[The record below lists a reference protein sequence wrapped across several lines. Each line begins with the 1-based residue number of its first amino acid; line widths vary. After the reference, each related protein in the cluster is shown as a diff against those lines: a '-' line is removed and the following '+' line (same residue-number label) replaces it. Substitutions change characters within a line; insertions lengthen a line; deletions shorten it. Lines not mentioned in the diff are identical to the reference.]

1 MIGRTRTAIL
11 GLALAAGGATAVTA
25 AELEPATMIES
36 WYIHAESVGDP
47 VAVEKGFYR
56 EAGFDV
62 TVVPGGPGLSPI
74 GRVLAEARSG
84 KLVLG
89 IDYPYNLLEAR
100 QKQGLKLVVLAAD
113 FQESAMRILSW
124 KKIESPADI
133 RGQFA
138 TWIGYDKPIKAVVGK
153 GWEDRIQVVNQQ
165 GDPATLGGWL
175 AKQYDFA
182 SGMIYNEVLVAE
194 KVAKDPYFVY
204 SYKQFGV
211 NWQENVLFTTED
223 VLEKYP
229 EKVKAFV
236 EARYR
241 GFKYALD
248 NPDEAA
254 DILLQYNPNLEKD
267 FELIGLEKIRTI
279 MVTEESRKN
288 GLGYLDMG
296 KLETMAGQLV
306 AAGILDSE
314 DMTGFAR
321 AIPSGV
327 MP

>member
-1 MIGRTRTAIL
+1 MIRETRTAL
-11 GLALAAGGATAVTA
+11 WALALAVGGATAAAA

-56 EAGFDV
+56 EAGLDV

-100 QKQGLKLVVLAAD
+100 QKQGLDLVVLGAD

-124 KKIESPADI
+124 KKIESPKDI

-138 TWIGYDKPIKAVVGK
+138 TWIGYDKPIKALIGK
-153 GWEDRIQVVNQQ
+153 GWENQIQVVNQQ
-165 GDPATLGGWL
+165 GDPATLGGWI
-175 AKQYDFA
+175 ARQYDYA

-194 KVAKDPYFVY
+194 KVVKDPYYVY

-211 NWQENVLFTTED
+211 NWQENVLFTTES

-236 EARYR
+236 QARYR

-248 NPDEAA
+248 NPDEAG
-254 DILLQYNPNLEKD
+254 DILVQYNSNLEKD
-267 FELIGLEKIRTI
+267 FELIGIDKIRTL

-288 GLGYLDMG
+288 GLGYLDTA
-296 KLETMAGQLV
+296 KLETMTKQLV

-314 DMTGFAR
+314 DMTGFVR